1 MLRDIIIEDDD
12 IIRQIHFMA
21 SKVITTWSQ
30 EVLLE
35 WRQVFKLSMRVLSS
49 NDLRDS
55 IERGMKLC
63 DKT

>member
-1 MLRDIIIEDDD
+1 
-12 IIRQIHFMA
+12 MA